1 MKKHIANGIVR
12 RGSRRGAGPGTVRR
26 MAAATASVLAIAG
39 LAVTSAASSS
49 ALAAPRTAQPMIP
62 VWRIVKQVHSG
73 SDSGFSLVI
82 AAGKN
87 GGWAFNRGSGTS
99 GPTAW
104 RRSGSTWTQVAF
116 PGKSDEF
123 VVAAKAISPSDVWVF
138 TASLNQSRVLR
149 WDGHTWTVKRTFT
162 REIAGAAVI
171 SPNDIWVFGQPFF
184 PGPGLGAWHYDG
196 RTWTRVA
203 SGHDLEG
210 GSALS
215 ANNVWAFDGTD
226 VAHWNG
232 STWSRTSVASLLP
245 AKQLLNDPML
255 TGILALSSHN
265 VYAIAN
271 GFLQDEG
278 GPMVVLHWDGH
289 QWSKVAAGNYGFG
302 SQPLQQAQLRRPRRP
317 VDPDARLRRPEVLP
331 AALLGWAPDRGRAPR
346 RTEPD
351 HRRHRGPDSRHL
363 WRAGWRHHPCLRQP
377 GRQRHRRPA
386 SVRDVRTGA
395 DVRQGGLG
403 VPGARTGF
411 VRSKE
416 FTERPFRYLRCKA
429 VSGLLAGCN
438 DASVPAWQRTGD
450 GT

>member
-1 MKKHIANGIVR
+1 
-12 RGSRRGAGPGTVRR
+12 

-39 LAVTSAASSS
+39 FAVTSAAASS
-49 ALAAPRTAQPMIP
+49 ALAAPRAAQPMIP

-104 RRSGSTWTQVAF
+104 RRSGSTWTQVPF

-203 SGHDLEG
+203 SGHNLEG
-210 GSALS
+210 GSTLS

-278 GPMVVLHWDGH
+278 GPMVVLHWDGR

-302 SQPLQQAQLRRPRRP
+302 SQPLQQLSS
-317 VDPDARLRRPEVLP
+317 DGHGGLWLP
-331 AALLGWAPDRGRAPR
+331 MPGSGGQKSYLLHYSSGHLTAAALPG
-346 RTEPD
+346 
-351 HRRHRGPDSRHL
+351 GPNRITVDTVAL
-363 WRAGWRHHPCLRQP
+363 IP
-377 GRQRHRRPA
+377 G
-386 SVRDVRTGA
+386 TF
-395 DVRQGGLG
+395 G
-403 VPGARTGF
+403 V
-411 VRSKE
+411 
-416 FTERPFRYLRCKA
+416 
-429 VSGLLAGCN
+429 LAG
-438 DASVPAWQRTGD
+438 
-450 GT
+450 GTTHAYANPGLNVTAVLLQYQM

>member
-1 MKKHIANGIVR
+1 MKKHIVNGIGR
-12 RGSRRGAGPGTVRR
+12 RESRRGTVRR
-26 MAAATASVLAIAG
+26 IAAATASALAIAG

-49 ALAAPRTAQPMIP
+49 ALAAPRPTRPMIP

-73 SDSGFSLVI
+73 PESGFSLVI

-99 GPTAW
+99 GLTAW

-116 PGKSDEF
+116 PGQSDEF

-162 REIAGAAVI
+162 QEIAGAAVI

-184 PGPGLGAWHYDG
+184 PGPGLGAWHYKG

-203 SGHDLEG
+203 SGHNLEG

-245 AKQLLNDPML
+245 AKQLLNDPVL

-289 QWSKVAAGNYGFG
+289 QWAKVAEGNYGFG
-302 SQPLQQAQLRRPRRP
+302 SQPLQQLSS
-317 VDPDARLRRPEVLP
+317 DGHGGLWLP
-331 AALLGWAPDRGRAPR
+331 MPGSGGQKSYLLHYSSGHVSEAALPG
-346 RTEPD
+346 
-351 HRRHRGPDSRHL
+351 GPNRITVDTVAL
-363 WRAGWRHHPCLRQP
+363 IP
-377 GRQRHRRPA
+377 GTFSA
-386 SVRDVRTGA
+386 
-395 DVRQGGLG
+395 
-403 VPGARTGF
+403 
-411 VRSKE
+411 
-416 FTERPFRYLRCKA
+416 
-429 VSGLLAGCN
+429 LAG
-438 DASVPAWQRTGD
+438 
-450 GT
+450 GTTHAYANPGLNVTAVLLQYGI

>member
-12 RGSRRGAGPGTVRR
+12 HGSRRGAGQRTVRR
-26 MAAATASVLAIAG
+26 VAAATAGVLAIAG

-87 GGWAFNRGSGTS
+87 GGWAFDRGSGTS
-99 GPTAW
+99 GSTAW
-104 RRSGSTWTQVAF
+104 RRSGSTWTQVPF

-138 TASLNQSRVLR
+138 TAGLNQSRVLR

-171 SPNDIWVFGQPFF
+171 SPDDIWVFGQPFF

-203 SGHDLEG
+203 SGHNLEG

-232 STWSRTSVASLLP
+232 STWFRTSVASLLP
-245 AKQLLNDPML
+245 ARQLLNDPML

-278 GPMVVLHWDGH
+278 GPMVILHWDGH
-289 QWSKVAAGNYGFG
+289 QWSKVAGGNYGFG
-302 SQPLQQAQLRRPRRP
+302 SQPLQQLSS
-317 VDPDARLRRPEVLP
+317 D
-331 AALLGWAPDRGRAPR
+331 G
-346 RTEPD
+346 
-351 HRRHRGPDSRHL
+351 H
-363 WRAGWRHHPCLRQP
+363 
-377 GRQRHRRPA
+377 
-386 SVRDVRTGA
+386 
-395 DVRQGGLG
+395 GGLWLPMPGSGGQKSYLLHYSFGHLTATALPGGPNRITVDTVALIPGTFG
-403 VPGARTGF
+403 V
-411 VRSKE
+411 
-416 FTERPFRYLRCKA
+416 
-429 VSGLLAGCN
+429 LAG
-438 DASVPAWQRTGD
+438 
-450 GT
+450 GTTHAYANPGLNVTAVLLQYEL

>member
-1 MKKHIANGIVR
+1 M
-12 RGSRRGAGPGTVRR
+12 GPRTVRR

-49 ALAAPRTAQPMIP
+49 ALAGPRTAQPMIP

-73 SDSGFSLVI
+73 SDSGFSLAI

-87 GGWAFNRGSGTS
+87 GGWAFDRGSGTS

-104 RRSGSTWTQVAF
+104 RRSGSAWTQVPF

-138 TASLNQSRVLR
+138 TASLIQSRVLR
-149 WDGHTWTVKRTFT
+149 WDGRTWTVKRTFT

-171 SPNDIWVFGQPFF
+171 SPDDIWVFGQPFF

-203 SGHDLEG
+203 SGHNLEG

-278 GPMVVLHWDGH
+278 GPMVILHWDGH
-289 QWSKVAAGNYGFG
+289 QWSKVAGGNYGFG
-302 SQPLQQAQLRRPRRP
+302 SQPLQQLSS
-317 VDPDARLRRPEVLP
+317 DGHGGLWLP
-331 AALLGWAPDRGRAPR
+331 MPGSGGQKSYLLHYSAGHLTAAALPG
-346 RTEPD
+346 
-351 HRRHRGPDSRHL
+351 GPNRITVDTVAL
-363 WRAGWRHHPCLRQP
+363 IPGTFGVLAGGTTH
-377 GRQRHRRPA
+377 A
-386 SVRDVRTGA
+386 YA
-395 DVRQGGLG
+395 N
-403 VPGARTGF
+403 PGANVT
-411 VRSKE
+411 
-416 FTERPFRYLRCKA
+416 A
-429 VSGLLAGCN
+429 VLL
-438 DASVPAWQRTGD
+438 QYEM
-450 GT
+450 

>member
-1 MKKHIANGIVR
+1 MR
-12 RGSRRGAGPGTVRR
+12 R
-26 MAAATASVLAIAG
+26 AAAAGAVLIAATG
-39 LAVTSAASSS
+39 LAVTGLAVTGLAATGAASSP
-49 ALAAPRTAQPMIP
+49 ALADTRAAQPMIP

-73 SDSGFSLVI
+73 PDSGFSLVI

-104 RRSGSTWTQVAF
+104 RRSGSTWTQVPF

-123 VVAAKAISPSDVWVF
+123 VVAARAISASDVWVF

-149 WDGHTWTVKRTFT
+149 WDGRTWTVKRTFT
-162 REIAGAAVI
+162 REIAGATVI
-171 SPNDIWVFGQPFF
+171 SPDDIWVFGQPFF

-232 STWSRTSVASLLP
+232 STWSRTSVARLLP
-245 AKQLLNDPML
+245 AKQQLNDPML

-278 GPMVVLHWDGH
+278 GPMVILHWDGY
-289 QWSKVAAGNYGFG
+289 QWSKVAKGNYGFG
-302 SQPLQQAQLRRPRRP
+302 SQPLAQMSSDGHGGLWIPMP
-317 VDPDARLRRPEVLP
+317 GSGGQKSYMLHYSAGHLTA
-331 AALLGWAPDRGRAPR
+331 AALPG
-346 RTEPD
+346 
-351 HRRHRGPDSRHL
+351 GPNRITVDTVAL
-363 WRAGWRHHPCLRQP
+363 IP
-377 GRQRHRRPA
+377 G
-386 SVRDVRTGA
+386 T
-395 DVRQGGLG
+395 
-403 VPGARTGF
+403 F
-411 VRSKE
+411 
-416 FTERPFRYLRCKA
+416 
-429 VSGLLAGCN
+429 GLLAG
-438 DASVPAWQRTGD
+438 
-450 GT
+450 GTTHAYANPGANVAAVLLQYGM